1 MVENAYKIIQ
11 YFLNYFN
18 HKNLVME
25 KINSLSSKCMV
36 IRSVDDLDSLSNTA
50 VTYFWSTMLGGKVF
64 IN

>member
-25 KINSLSSKCMV
+25 KIKSLSSKCMV

-50 VTYFWSTMLGGKVF
+50 VTYFWSTMLGEKVF